1 MQAEGTVGK
10 EKDKATDKATGK
22 RIRRVGIRL
31 LLLVLVFS
39 LWSWIPV
46 TEQLEV
52 DLLEGDD
59 ACVRL
64 VLITDLHS
72 CYYGRGQKTLIRMV
86 EKARPDIVMLGGDFF
101 DDRLADDNA
110 RITAEALAQKY
121 PCYYVT
127 GNHEYWSG
135 RADEMKDYLRE
146 LGITVLEG
154 ECDSISV
161 NGCLLDVCG
170 VDDPAYI
177 GERLWKTQIE
187 QAFAQTDE
195 SHLRIL
201 LSHRPEKGNIYAQ
214 YDFDLILAGHA
225 HAGQFRMPFLNEGVW
240 APDQGLLAKY
250 VNGLY
255 ELSNGSIMEVSRG
268 LARESTPLPRFF
280 NHPEIVAIEIR

>member
-31 LLLVLVFS
+31 LLLVLFFS

-110 RITAEALAQKY
+110 RITAEVLAQKY

-170 VDDPAYI
+170 VDDPTYI

-225 HAGQFRMPFLNEGVW
+225 HAGQFRIPFLNEGVW